1 MHKKIS
7 KFISDTFYEGNL
19 LDDQNIMQN
28 TTKEPCLFHPAF
40 QPFTYYDIESEE
52 GFDKNSFFNE
62 DQILLIL
69 ELYKQLKEIYTSKEL
84 IERLAI
90 ICPYSNQVYRIK
102 ENIKTLE
109 GKDVCQIEVNTV
121 DGFQGKEKN
130 IIIFSTVRSLGSKSV
145 GFLSDERRMNVG
157 LSRAKS
163 CLIVI
168 GDSKKLIT
176 DKNWEK
182 LVKYAFRSATFYKVK
197 GKVKSFFE
205 KFNENSKRFLVTNEE
220 EFVRN
225 IYSMK

>member
-1 MHKKIS
+1 MHKTIS

-19 LDDQNIMQN
+19 LDAEDIVDKTVN
-28 TTKEPCLFHPAF
+28 EPCLKHPAF

-62 DQILLIL
+62 EQILLII
-69 ELYKQLKEIYTSKEL
+69 ELYKQLKEIYS
-84 IERLAI
+84 IQQISERLAI
-90 ICPYSNQVYRIK
+90 ISPYSNQVYRIK
-102 ENIKTLE
+102 ECLKMYE
-109 GKDVCQIEVNTV
+109 GRDTCPVEVNTV

-130 IIIFSTVRSLGSKSV
+130 IIIFSTVRSIGSKSV

-182 LVKYAFRSATFYKVK
+182 LVKYSFRNGTFYKVK
-197 GKVKSFFE
+197 GRVKGFWE
-205 KFNENSKRFLVTNEE
+205 KFMINHSKYLVRTDED
-220 EFVRN
+220 FVRN
-225 IYSMK
+225 VYSQK

>member
-7 KFISDTFYEGNL
+7 QFISETFYEGNL
-19 LDDQNIMQN
+19 LDDENIIQN
-28 TTKEPCLFHPAF
+28 TTKEPCLKHPAF

-52 GFDKNSFFNE
+52 SFDKNSFFNI
-62 DQILLIL
+62 DQILIII
-69 ELYKQLKEIYTSKEL
+69 ELYKLLKEIYSLKDLVEK
-84 IERLAI
+84 LAI
-90 ICPYSNQVYRIK
+90 ISPYSNQVYRIK
-102 ENIKTLE
+102 ENIKNLE
-109 GKDVCQIEVNTV
+109 GKEVCPIEVNTV

-130 IIIFSTVRSLGSKSV
+130 IIIFSTVRSIGSKTV

-163 CLIVI
+163 CLIII

-182 LVKYAFRSATFYKVK
+182 LVKYSFRSATFYKVR
-197 GKVKSFFE
+197 GNVKTYFD
-205 KFNENSKRFLVTNEE
+205 KFKENHRKYLVTNEE

-225 IYSMK
+225 VYSLN